1 MRRSAGRSRITF
13 LLDVDNTLLDND
25 RIIADLR
32 QHLNRE
38 VGRDRAKAYWTC
50 FEKLRTELGYVDYLG
65 ALQRYRVAFPR
76 DPHLLT
82 VSHFLVDYPFA
93 KRVFPKALEVIR
105 YLKRRGRVVILSDGD
120 VVFQPLKIERAGL
133 TDSVDGHVLVYIH
146 KEMEMDDV
154 EQRYPAEHYVMFDDK
169 LHILAE
175 MKKCCA
181 RVTTV
186 FIRQGHYAH
195 DKRILQKVPPADVTL
210 ERIGDVLRYGIKEL
224 LTASKSHERP

>member
-1 MRRSAGRSRITF
+1 MRRSTGRSRITF

-38 VGRDRAKAYWTC
+38 VGRDRAKAYWSC

-82 VSHFLVDYPFA
+82 VSHFLIDYPFA
-93 KRVFPKALEVIR
+93 KRLFPKALEVIR

-133 TDSVDGHVLVYIH
+133 KDSVDGHVLVYIH
-146 KEMEMDDV
+146 KETEMDDV

-169 LHILAE
+169 LHILAA
-175 MKKCCA
+175 MKQCCP

-186 FIRQGHYAH
+186 FIRQGHYAY
-195 DKRILQKVPPADVTL
+195 DKRIVQKVPPADVTL
-210 ERIGDVLRYGIKEL
+210 GRIGDVLCYDVKDL
-224 LTASKSHERP
+224 LTVSKSPGHP

>member
-1 MRRSAGRSRITF
+1 MTF

-82 VSHFLVDYPFA
+82 VSHFLIDYPFA

-133 TDSVDGHVLVYIH
+133 MDSVDGHVLVYIH

>member
-1 MRRSAGRSRITF
+1 VTF

-32 QHLNRE
+32 RHLIRK

>member
-1 MRRSAGRSRITF
+1 MRRSTGQSRITF

-32 QHLNRE
+32 RHLHRE
-38 VGRDRAKAYWTC
+38 VGRDRAKSYWTC
-50 FEKLRTELGYVDYLG
+50 LEKLRTELGYVDYLG

-76 DPHLLT
+76 DPHRLT
-82 VSHFLVDYPFA
+82 VSHFLIDYPFA
-93 KRVFPKALEVIR
+93 KRLFPKALQVIQ

-133 TDSVDGHVLVYIH
+133 THSVDGHVLVYIH

-169 LHILAE
+169 LHILAA
-175 MKKCCA
+175 MKKCCP

-186 FIRQGHYAH
+186 FIRQGSFSH
-195 DKRILQKVPPADVTL
+195 DKRMLQKVPRADVTL
-210 ERIGDVLRYGIKEL
+210 ERIGDVLRYDVKTL
-224 LTASKSHERP
+224 LAASKSHERP